1 MKEVNLVFFAG
12 FFYFFCSGQVQDAS
26 PKLGYP
32 NFVQYVNNN
41 FTLTDSE
48 ISKDISGEIIF
59 DLRVNEFGKID
70 SADIVKD
77 LGSGMALRLLKAVKS
92 SGDWKPAI
100 KDGLAV
106 ASWVRLPYKVLNANA
121 SSKSL
126 NGSIAE
132 PIDGMEVLIE
142 KFYKNFQYPDEALKA
157 GISGE
162 YVLSFIVKED
172 GKVSAVKL
180 KNDPGYGIL
189 TNAIRALNRAGK
201 WKPAKENGIPVKST
215 VILPFTLKLKEFRRH
230 I

>member
-1 MKEVNLVFFAG
+1 MKTFMFIFNTLIGITFCLGQNKVAEPVVGSENFIKAVNERFMLLDSEVN
-12 FFYFFCSGQVQDAS
+12 
-26 PKLGYP
+26 
-32 NFVQYVNNN
+32 
-41 FTLTDSE
+41 
-48 ISKDISGEIIF
+48 KDISGEIIL
-59 DLRVNEFGKID
+59 DLRVNKSGKID

-77 LGSGMALRLLKAVKS
+77 LDSGMALRLLKAVKS

-100 KDGLAV
+100 KDGLTV
-106 ASWVRLPYKVLNANA
+106 ASWVRLPYKVLNTSA

-132 PIDGMEVLIE
+132 PVDGMGVLIE

-189 TNAIRALNRAGK
+189 TNAVRALNRAGK